1 MVLEKIKVA
10 QGFRGLKAIKIL
22 SCRVSRA
29 EKKGK
34 RDILA
39 FKLSLLPV
47 MVEGKTLE
55 ADIFVHVHITVIQNT
70 GVVIPAIYKKKQ
82 KKQAVYSI
90 GSHKKTLLPCR
101 DNGYEYVKEGR
112 SEETDWL

>member
-1 MVLEKIKVA
+1 MYQE
-10 QGFRGLKAIKIL
+10 LK
-22 SCRVSRA
+22 
-29 EKKGK
+29 KKGK

-47 MVEGKTLE
+47 MVEGKALE

-70 GVVIPAIYKKKQ
+70 GVVIPAIYKKKT